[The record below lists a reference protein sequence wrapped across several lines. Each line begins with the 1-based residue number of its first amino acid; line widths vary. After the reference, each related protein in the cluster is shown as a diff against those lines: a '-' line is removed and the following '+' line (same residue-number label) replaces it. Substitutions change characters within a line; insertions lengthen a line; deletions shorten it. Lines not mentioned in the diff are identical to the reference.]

1 MTMKPSRFIAASAA
15 FTLLFASA
23 CGGSSDEAGEG
34 DSGSSAENCAIG
46 ALDAA
51 DGPVEVTIWH
61 NFTALSLQA
70 FEQTVASFNETQ
82 DKVKV
87 VGQNQGVAFD
97 EVQAKVE
104 QAAVD
109 KELPGLAVLE
119 DTKTQWAADSNLFVP
134 AQACIDADPDIKA
147 QFDDLLPIVRTSYEI
162 DGTLYPVSFS
172 VYTALVYYNQA
183 HFEDAGLDPNV
194 APKTL
199 DEVYEFAK
207 TIKAVKPDIKPL
219 VLNADAWL
227 FEWFLSGVKQ
237 ELVNN
242 DNGRES
248 LADKSEFG
256 NDRSVE
262 ILELFQKM
270 KAEGLLDVVPGT
282 PGQVDHLLAMAQQ
295 TSSIVIDSSAAAT
308 TVAGVID
315 GTITAARLQ
324 DELGVEL
331 PAGVENLKLD
341 LRLAVGPIPGLEE
354 PGQGQIGGAA
364 WYMPN
369 TNSREVQAAAWEFL
383 EYLNSPEVQ
392 AVWSTTG
399 ANTPAFESTT
409 EVESLQTAWETTLGG
424 QWQQVGYEV
433 LAGVDADFPG
443 PLIGPYSETRI
454 AIRKALDQ
462 TLLEDQPIDPALAAG
477 DATIDKEL
485 DLYAQDVG
493 G

>member
-1 MTMKPSRFIAASAA
+1 MVMKTSRFIAASTA
-15 FTLLFASA
+15 FTLLLASA
-23 CGGSSDEAGEG
+23 CGGTADNAGGG
-34 DSGSSAENCAIG
+34 DSDTSTEACAIG
-46 ALDAA
+46 ALD
-51 DGPVEVTIWH
+51 DVKGPVEVTIWH
-61 NFTALSLQA
+61 NFTALGLQA
-70 FEQTVASFNETQ
+70 FNETVTAFNASQ

-97 EVQAKVE
+97 EVQTKVE

-119 DTKTQWAADSNLFVP
+119 DTKTQWAADSGLFAP
-134 AQACIDADPDIKA
+134 AQACIEADPEVKA
-147 QFDDLLPIVRTSYEI
+147 QFDDLIPIVRSSYEV

-172 VYTALVYYNQA
+172 VYTALVYFNQA
-183 HFEDAGLDPNV
+183 HFEEAGLDPNV
-194 APKTL
+194 APTTL
-199 DEVYEFAK
+199 EEVYEFAK
-207 TIKAVKPDIKPL
+207 KIKAAKPDIKPL

-242 DNGRES
+242 DNGRQS
-248 LADKSEFG
+248 LADKSEFA
-256 NDRSVE
+256 NDRTIE

-295 TSSIVIDSSAAAT
+295 TSSMVMDSTAAAT

-341 LRLAVGPIPGLEE
+341 LRLSVGPIPGLEK

-383 EYLNSPEVQ
+383 KYLNSPEVQ

-399 ANTPAFESTT
+399 SNTPAFAATT
-409 EVESLQTAWETTLGG
+409 KQESLQTLWKTTLGG

-433 LAGVDADFPG
+433 LAGVDAKFPG
-443 PLIGPYSETRI
+443 PLIGPYSESRT

-462 TLLEDQPIDPALAAG
+462 TLLEDQPIKPALDETDAA
-477 DATIDKEL
+477 INKEL
-485 DLYAQDVG
+485 ELYAQDVG
-493 G
+493 A